1 MLLSKARRND
11 TAACTSK
18 SFNDLEDA
26 IGCGE
31 RNGESCGLRERRSGS
46 VMVEENSIENQEC
59 MK

>member
-18 SFNDLEDA
+18 SFNVLEDA

-31 RNGESCGLRERRSGS
+31 RNGESCGVRVHEVSGACRRG
-46 VMVEENSIENQEC
+46 EI
-59 MK
+59 